1 MTDPWHGHTFQ
12 HFCNKF
18 NFFAKLNADGIMVS
32 LSCHWRPYTLKRLI
46 LHDAL
51 FESLFPYDLP
61 LCKWLRH
68 HQQLLLVMSQPW
80 IFLSLCYPMR
90 ICIHSFPQMGW
101 KFFSAESTPLVIQW
115 SPVTWQVIVYVFTLY
130 FICLFI
136 SLFLLFFFISIIFP
150 NQSLGTFFHRYRI
163 PIQFPWF
170 HFWIS
175 YCGFGVCSQSCCEVL
190 FFVAVEGMLIYFL
203 WSMPDIKPYIDWKN
217 KL

>member
-32 LSCHWRPYTLKRLI
+32 LSCHWCPYTLKRLI

-61 LCKWLRH
+61 LSKWLRH

-90 ICIHSFPQMGW
+90 MGW
-101 KFFSAESTPLVIQW
+101 KFFSADSTPLVIQQ
-115 SPVTWQVIVYVFTLY
+115 SPVTWEVIVFVFTLFFY
-130 FICLFI
+130 LFI
-136 SLFLLFFFISIIFP
+136 YFLVRIFFIISSSSSIFP

-170 HFWIS
+170 RFWIS
-175 YCGFGVCSQSCCEVL
+175 YYGFGIL
-190 FFVAVEGMLIYFL
+190 FSKLL
-203 WSMPDIKPYIDWKN
+203 WNFIFCGCRRHAHIVFMVHAWYKTIHRLEKN
-217 KL
+217 Y

>member
-1 MTDPWHGHTFQ
+1 MPFYHEFRAHVRSSSSWLQTSLWLSPNSTLHMTDPWHGHTFQ

-61 LCKWLRH
+61 LSKWLRH
-68 HQQLLLVMSQPW
+68 HQQLFLV

-101 KFFSAESTPLVIQW
+101 KFFSAESTPLVIQQ

-136 SLFLLFFFISIIFP
+136 FLFLFF
-150 NQSLGTFFHRYRI
+150 Y
-163 PIQFPWF
+163 
-170 HFWIS
+170 
-175 YCGFGVCSQSCCEVL
+175 Y
-190 FFVAVEGMLIYFL
+190 Y
-203 WSMPDIKPYIDWKN
+203 YYY
-217 KL
+217 